1 MLLLFHTSFLSL
13 IKMAHLIDLLS
24 IQTPE
29 HLQKGYENRHRIDCG
44 NFEIYIF
51 ETFQSSTKVQ
61 IRYDGLSISSM
72 IRGKK
77 IIHTTEG
84 HHFEFLPG
92 TTLILPEGKT
102 IFADFPNAD
111 AKNPVQC
118 ATLLIPQKTIHKILA
133 YLNEQYSSSNT
144 TWEIDYQ
151 NFHFNNNSALVR
163 TFNELLILNKD
174 QAPSQILNDL
184 LLKSLL
190 VRLMEAQQEHQ
201 EGLKQ
206 LGVNNQLLVIK
217 KYIQE
222 NLAKNIQIKDLL
234 ELANCSKSTLYRLF
248 ETCYNKSP
256 GEYILEERMAL
267 AKNLLLGPNSNI
279 SQVAYL
285 SGFSSVSYFIRM
297 FKQIHQFTPGDFI
310 KKFKYTE

>member
-1 MLLLFHTSFLSL
+1 MT
-13 IKMAHLIDLLS
+13 HLIDLLS

-29 HLQKGYENRHRIDCG
+29 HLQHGYENRHRIDCG
-44 NFEIYIF
+44 SFEIYIF

-77 IIHTTEG
+77 IIHTKEG
-84 HHFEFLPG
+84 THFEFLPG

-102 IFADFPNAD
+102 IYADFPQAD

-118 ATLLIPQKTIHKILA
+118 ATLLIPQHTINNILA
-133 YLNEQYSSSNT
+133 YFNHQYGNPST
-144 TWEIDYQ
+144 LWEIDFT

-163 TFNELLILNKD
+163 TINELLLLNRD

-201 EGLKQ
+201 EGLRK
-206 LGVNNQLLVIK
+206 LNISNQLLIIK
-217 KYIQE
+217 KYIHE
-222 NLAKNIQIKDLL
+222 NLSKNIQIKDLL

-248 ETCYNKSP
+248 ESCYNKSP

-267 AKNLLLGPNSNI
+267 AKNLLLSPNSNI
-279 SQVAYL
+279 SQVAFL
-285 SGFSSVSYFIRM
+285 SGFSSVSYFSRM
-297 FKQIHQFTPGDFI
+297 FKQIHQTTPGDFI
-310 KKFKYTE
+310 KKFRYTD